1 MSKTEAAK
9 KVSEANAK
17 IFKVYAANN
26 NQYLSPVQFIKISDI
41 LHKLEA
47 KIKKM

>member
-17 IFKVYAANN
+17 IFKVYAAENN
-26 NQYLSPVQFIKISDI
+26 KYISPGQFLKIADI

-47 KIKKM
+47 KIRKM